1 MEDRLWAAADSQ
13 GSERALT
20 ALLLHA
26 RRNLPWRQ
34 NLLLDYPAGELA
46 AAIES
51 AGFQP
56 HRTLLWMKLR
66 AENPVHPS

>member
-1 MEDRLWAAADSQ
+1 
-13 GSERALT
+13 
-20 ALLLHA
+20 LLHA

-34 NLLLDYPAGELA
+34 NLMLDYPAGEYA